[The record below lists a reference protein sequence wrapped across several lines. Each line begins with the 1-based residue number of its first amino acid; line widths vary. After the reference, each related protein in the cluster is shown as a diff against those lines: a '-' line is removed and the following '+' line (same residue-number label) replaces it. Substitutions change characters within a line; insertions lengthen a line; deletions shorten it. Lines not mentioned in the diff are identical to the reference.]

1 MDSLPGNR
9 RQKVM
14 VAPDML
20 DQKSKD
26 RKNTMEGQMS
36 LFDLVSEEE
45 KRNFQITFPDV
56 EEFRKEELLAFEKET
71 LGIYVSGHPLEA
83 FESLWRS
90 CVTAVSS
97 DFVVDEETERAKA
110 EDNSRVTIGGIITG
124 KVTKI
129 TRTNQMMAFITI
141 EDLAGSVE
149 VLVFPRD
156 YEKNREILVEESKVF
171 VSGRVSIG
179 EDPVGKLICE
189 RVTPFERLPK
199 QLWLQFEDKA
209 AYDKAVG
216 PVMECLKG
224 SEGHDQVVIWLSKER
239 AKKILP
245 ANWNV
250 CCDEVL
256 LETLTKILG
265 EKNVRAVQ
273 KGLKV

>member
-1 MDSLPGNR
+1 MRWVMLGLLWPMARLIWYMGTRALLAMLAKVWR
-9 RQKVM
+9 RPWKVM
-14 VAPDML
+14 GGRLCLRMKA
-20 DQKSKD
+20 
-26 RKNTMEGQMS
+26 
-36 LFDLVSEEE
+36 
-45 KRNFQITFPDV
+45 
-56 EEFRKEELLAFEKET
+56 
-71 LGIYVSGHPLEA
+71 
-83 FESLWRS
+83 
-90 CVTAVSS
+90 
-97 DFVVDEETERAKA
+97 AKA

-156 YEKNREILVEESKVF
+156 YEKNRDVLVEESKVF

-189 RVTPFERLPK
+189 KITPFEKLPK
-199 QLWLQFEDKA
+199 QVWLQFADKE
-209 AYDKAVG
+209 AYDRSAG
-216 PVMECLKG
+216 SVMECLKTREG
-224 SEGHDQVVIWLSKER
+224 SDQVVIWLAKER

-250 CCDEVL
+250 CCDKEL
-256 LETLTKILG
+256 LEELTKILG